1 MKISYY
7 QQVLARGGVVATI
20 LCMAIAGSLVA
31 DPKADEAAL
40 KRARKQVKM
49 LDEIYK
55 TAIVLITKEY
65 VTEKSNVPAGE
76 AFQLLFAAMKK
87 GGYHEVR
94 LLDATGE
101 PINPD
106 NSPQDAFEKAAI
118 AALLKG
124 KPGYEEVIEK
134 EGKKYL
140 RSATPIPVVLDKCIM
155 CHEHYQQ
162 AKEKK
167 QIIGSLGYTIPI
179 E

>member
-1 MKISYY
+1 MNID
-7 QQVLARGGVVATI
+7 
-20 LCMAIAGSLVA
+20 GSRAA

-40 KRARKQVKM
+40 NRTRKQVRM

-55 TAIVLITKEY
+55 SAIVLITQEY
-65 VTEKSNVPAGE
+65 VTEKSSLPAGE
-76 AFQLLFAAMKK
+76 AFQKLFAAVKR

-101 PINPD
+101 PLNPD
-106 NSPQDAFEKAAI
+106 NAPQDAFEKAAI

-134 EGKKYL
+134 DGKKYL

-155 CHEHYQQ
+155 CHDQYKA

-167 QIIGSLGYTIPI
+167 QIIGSLGYTIPL